1 MPSLRMSII
10 VAILTGVLALFLK
23 MRVAD
28 FPRSSGR
35 GLDHLEHN
43 NTCGGAANIIRIVT
57 RSADTGGKYF
67 AFEETATRACG
78 GMAPGLKPGSPMPH
92 YHRAATESFK
102 VLSGTFMYSADGK
115 EHAAHAGET
124 VVIPPGVTHTFW
136 VGESDSNSTTFLVKF
151 EPAAHE
157 EPLGSC
163 AGGDGVAG
171 QGLHQGAQG
180 EAGHGQEGGQ
190 CGVQEQYEHRSAAG
204 GEGESSSRGGAQT
217 PHRRGQLRDP
227 GRPVP

>member
-1 MPSLRMSII
+1 MPSLRTPITAA
-10 VAILTGVLALFLK
+10 VLTGVLALFLK

-43 NTCGGAANIIRIVT
+43 NTCGGAPNIIRIVT

-67 AFEETATRACG
+67 AFEETATRWVESTTSCTTGSTTGCVRA
-78 GMAPGLKPGSPMPH
+78 GL
-92 YHRAATESFK
+92 ATR
-102 VLSGTFMYSADGK
+102 LGTFMYSADGK

-151 EPAAHE
+151 EPAG
-157 EPLGSC
+157 PT
-163 AGGDGVAG
+163 
-171 QGLHQGAQG
+171 G
-180 EAGHGQEGGQ
+180 EASFETL
-190 CGVQEQYEHRSAAG
+190 AG
-204 GEGESSSRGGAQT
+204 LSR
-217 PHRRGQLRDP
+217 DY
-227 GRPVP
+227 

>member
-136 VGESDSNSTTFLVKF
+136 VGESDSNSMTILVKF
-151 EPAAHE
+151 EPAG
-157 EPLGSC
+157 PT
-163 AGGDGVAG
+163 
-171 QGLHQGAQG
+171 G
-180 EAGHGQEGGQ
+180 EASFETLAGLSRDYQ
-190 CGVQEQYEHRSAAG
+190 CLAKAPVLQMLLWMEAQDMQLAAIPPPA
-204 GEGESSSRGGAQT
+204 RWLA
-217 PHRRGQLRDP
+217 RRTL
-227 GRPVP
+227 VPLALALGYKATYPEYGLLG